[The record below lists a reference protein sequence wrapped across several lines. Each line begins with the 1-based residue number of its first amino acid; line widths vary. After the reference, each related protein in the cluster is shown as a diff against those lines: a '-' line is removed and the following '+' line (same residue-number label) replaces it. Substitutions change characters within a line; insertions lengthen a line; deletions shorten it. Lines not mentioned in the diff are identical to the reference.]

1 MPSGTVL
8 EGRPLLAPESET
20 SAIQELDRALE
31 TESTAAAYLVGP
43 NGKQVEIPLSVYRLL
58 SGIVREMAKGN
69 AVTVAPLHKELTTQ
83 QAADLLNVSRPFLV
97 GLLEQGEIPYHK
109 AGTHRRIYL
118 RDLLH
123 YRETRSIKRRA
134 DLVALAE
141 EAQELGLYN

>member
-1 MPSGTVL
+1 MPSGAVL
-8 EGRPLLAPESET
+8 EGRPVLAPESET

-31 TESTAAAYLVGP
+31 TESPVAYLVGP

-58 SGIVREMAKGN
+58 SGIVREMARGN
-69 AVTVAPLHKELTTQ
+69 AVTVAPLHKQLTTQ

-118 RDLLH
+118 RDLLN

-134 DLVALAE
+134 DLAALAE
-141 EAQELGLYN
+141 DAQELGLYN